1 MFSPAATKSQ
11 SCDKLQVIMHA
22 YWGSIDRLLFSMR
35 KKKELQ
41 AAVLVVKREKRT
53 NNTKSTFPFAPPPIF
68 ITSFMFPASSITSVP
83 SLFSAL
89 LLFSTFSSRC
99 QIVQCASAASSSS
112 TPLSL
117 LSESHCAVAAAAAA
131 AAILAAAA
139 ALSRSP
145 LPPATSYTSPH
156 TRAFP
161 FI

>member
-1 MFSPAATKSQ
+1 
-11 SCDKLQVIMHA
+11 MHA
-22 YWGSIDRLLFSMR
+22 YWGSIDRLLFSMKKR
-35 KKKELQ
+35 KKQ
-41 AAVLVVKREKRT
+41 AAVLVVRREKRI

-68 ITSFMFPASSITSVP
+68 ITSFMFPAPSFTSVP

-89 LLFSTFSSRC
+89 LLFSIFSSRC

-131 AAILAAAA
+131 A
-139 ALSRSP
+139 LSHSP
-145 LPPATSYTSPH
+145 LPPATSYTSPQ

-161 FI
+161 FHLTSLFFSFSH